1 MKKKIDQHLRLEKE
15 KKDFWA
21 EEFGGSTLET
31 GLIWALV
38 IIMFLL
44 LVGWVMDLY
53 GWIEEKLDS
62 FETTINTL
70 SIHFQTIQIR
80 KLKQRLPFFEKTTNF
95 PIF

>member
-1 MKKKIDQHLRLEKE
+1 MIKEINPHSGLGSKKKS
-15 KKDFWA
+15 FWS